1 MGDRPRDYFRDPR
14 YEMIGFIPENAKK
27 ILDVG
32 CGEGFF
38 GYQLKREI
46 NAKIWGIEIDRTAAE
61 SAQKKLDKVMVG
73 DISKKIV
80 ELPGTYFD
88 CVIFNDVLEHL
99 IDPFTILIRI
109 KRKLSKNGLVISSIP
124 NIRYYDQVKRFLLK
138 KEWKYEDSGILDKT
152 HLRFF
157 TKKSIMDM
165 FESTGYDILKLC
177 GINPTKSKN
186 YRILNFLLLGSIS
199 DMKYLQ
205 FACVAR
211 PRNMK

>member
-1 MGDRPRDYFRDPR
+1 MGDRPRDYFRNPR
-14 YEMIGFIPENAKK
+14 SEMIGFIPENAKK

-38 GYQLKREI
+38 GYKLKREI

-73 DISKKIV
+73 DISKTII
-80 ELPGTYFD
+80 ELPDTYFD

-124 NIRYYDQVKRFLLK
+124 NIRYYDQVKSLLLK

-157 TKKSIMDM
+157 TKKSILDM
-165 FESTGYDILKLC
+165 FESTGYDILNLC

-186 YRILNFLLLGSIS
+186 YRILNLLLLGSIS

>member
-1 MGDRPRDYFRDPR
+1 MRDRLRDYFRDRR

-61 SAQKKLDKVMVG
+61 SAQKKLDKVIVG
-73 DISKKIV
+73 DISRTIG
-80 ELPGTYFD
+80 ELPDSYFD

-109 KRKLSKNGLVISSIP
+109 KRKLSKNGQVISSIP
-124 NIRYYDQVKRFLLK
+124 NIRYYDQVKKFLLK

-157 TKKSIMDM
+157 TKK
-165 FESTGYDILKLC
+165 
-177 GINPTKSKN
+177 
-186 YRILNFLLLGSIS
+186 R
-199 DMKYLQ
+199 
-205 FACVAR
+205 
-211 PRNMK
+211 